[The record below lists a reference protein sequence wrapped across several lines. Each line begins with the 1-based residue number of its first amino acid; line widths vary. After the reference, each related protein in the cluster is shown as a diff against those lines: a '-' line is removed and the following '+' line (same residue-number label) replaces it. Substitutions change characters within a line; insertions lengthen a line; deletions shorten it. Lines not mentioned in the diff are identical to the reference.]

1 MLRILLIPFLL
12 VAALCLPILAQA
24 ESGPWERID
33 PAKALLGER
42 KPEVGALV
50 LDLPAV
56 TQDGS
61 SVTLKVSLDR
71 RQRPDTIIEALY
83 LFTTG
88 NPAPELA
95 EFQFSPAAGPL
106 DLETRIRLDRSQQV
120 FALARTTDDRWLAAV
135 REVRVTVSGCLVEGA
150 GSLDDDFMLARVRG
164 PSRFRA
170 DRPSEIRAMIR
181 HPMETGL
188 REDPQGQTI
197 PRRIVEKLD
206 VSLEGEPVLQA
217 RFHPAIAAHPY
228 LRFHVAAGL
237 EGELELV
244 WRESG
249 GERAESRISI
259 P

>member
-1 MLRILLIPFLL
+1 MMLRFLFI
-12 VAALCLPILAQA
+12 AALCLPAIGYADA
-24 ESGPWERID
+24 GPWERID
-33 PAKALLGER
+33 PARELLGES
-42 KPEVGALV
+42 KPEIGALT

-71 RQRPDTIIEALY
+71 RQRSDTVIEALY

-95 EFQFSPAAGPL
+95 EFHFGPAAGPL

-120 FALARTTDDRWLAAV
+120 FALARTADDRWLAGV
-135 REVRVTVSGCLVEGA
+135 RDVRVTVSGCLAEGT

-197 PRRIVEKLD
+197 PRRIVEQLD
-206 VSLEGEPVLQA
+206 VSIEGEQVLQA

-228 LRFHVAAGL
+228 LRFHIAAGL
-237 EGELELV
+237 EGELELE

-249 GERAESRISI
+249 GEKAESRISI

>member
-1 MLRILLIPFLL
+1 MMLRLLFI
-12 VAALCLPILAQA
+12 AALCLPTLVQA
-24 ESGPWERID
+24 GSGPWERID
-33 PAKALLGER
+33 PARELLGES
-42 KPEVGALV
+42 KPEVGALA

-71 RQRPDTIIEALY
+71 RRHSDTVIEALY

-95 EFQFSPAAGPL
+95 EFQFGPAAGPL

-120 FALARTTDDRWLAAV
+120 FALARTADDRWLAGV
-135 REVRVTVSGCLVEGA
+135 RDVRVTVSGCLVEGT

-181 HPMETGL
+181 HPMETGF
-188 REDPQGQTI
+188 REDPQGQAI
-197 PRRIVEKLD
+197 PRRIVKQLD
-206 VSLEGEPVLQA
+206 VSLEGEQVLHA

-237 EGELELV
+237 EGDLELE

-249 GERAESRISI
+249 GEKAESRISI